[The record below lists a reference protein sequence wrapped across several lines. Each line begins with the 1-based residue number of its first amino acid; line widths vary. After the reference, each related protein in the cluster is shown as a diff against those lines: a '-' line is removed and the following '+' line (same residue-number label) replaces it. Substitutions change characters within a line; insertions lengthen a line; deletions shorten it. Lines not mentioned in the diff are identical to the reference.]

1 VYHGG
6 VRAGHCTFN
15 AYTPHLIAMNPIV
28 FLFRSTIGRKL
39 LMAVTGIIL
48 VGFVIGHLVG
58 NLQIFSPP
66 DKINGY
72 AEFLHGMGPML
83 WVVRS
88 ILLLS
93 VVIHIWAAVSLTLDN
108 QKARGGS
115 RYAVKHTIRATLAS
129 RTMRL
134 TGLVVLAFLI
144 YHLAHFTI
152 GGVDD
157 NFKANLKPYVL
168 EHDYHV
174 LGLSVVKAG
183 TSVLDVHSMVVK
195 GFQNPIVSGFYII
208 AVGLLSFHLVHG
220 VDSMFQTLGFR
231 NSSWGPGLRKFSLV
245 LAVLYFLGNL
255 AIPAAILAGKVQ
267 LRPGWGKADVTTA
280 QVSEASH

>member
-1 VYHGG
+1 MLVGTNTS
-6 VRAGHCTFN
+6 RAKPSAIVHF
-15 AYTPHLIAMNPIV
+15 AMNPV
-28 FLFRSTIGRKL
+28 VQLFRSTIGRKL
-39 LMAVTGIIL
+39 LMAITGIVL

-83 WVVRS
+83 WVVRLV
-88 ILLLS
+88 LLACA
-93 VVIHIWAAVSLTLDN
+93 VIHIWAAISLTIEN

-115 RYAVKHTIRATLAS
+115 RYAVKHTIQATLAS

-134 TGLVVLAFLI
+134 TGLVVLAFLV
-144 YHLAHFTI
+144 YHLLHFTI
-152 GGVDD
+152 GGVDA

-168 EHDYHV
+168 QHEYHLMGV
-174 LGLSVVKAG
+174 TVVPAG
-183 TSVLDVHSMVVK
+183 KEVLDVHTMVVK
-195 GFQNPIVSGFYII
+195 GFENPVVSIFYIV

-220 VDSMFQTLGFR
+220 VDSMFQTLGLR
-231 NSSWGPGLRKFSLV
+231 NGRWAQGLRKLSLI

-255 AIPAAILAGKVQ
+255 AIPASILAGKVQ
-267 LRPGWGKADVTTA
+267 ARPGAGLA
-280 QVSEASH
+280 QTSAAQANTASH